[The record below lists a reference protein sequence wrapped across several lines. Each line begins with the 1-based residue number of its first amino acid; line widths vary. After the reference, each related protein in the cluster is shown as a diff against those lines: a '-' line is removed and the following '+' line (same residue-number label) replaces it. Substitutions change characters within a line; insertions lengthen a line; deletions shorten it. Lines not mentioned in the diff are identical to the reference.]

1 MAGADGRWQALVH
14 SLPVRAWGRYSRFNG
29 GTLAGGAAYFA
40 FFAVFP
46 AIGVGATVAGL
57 ILRDR
62 PDLQARLAR
71 SVNEGLNTPLI
82 SVGSDQGLLD
92 VQSLTGGRLLVT
104 TALVAA
110 VGLVLA
116 GLGWLGAVRAG
127 VSAMFGGRF
136 PPINPVLAV
145 LRDRLLLATVG
156 SAVLGSVVAGVA
168 VTALSQRTADWLGLD
183 GSGPAALALRI
194 AAVAL
199 LTLVDIGL
207 LLTFMRLLSG
217 VRLPVRDLVGGAVA
231 GGVATGLLRLGGGL
245 LLARMSSN
253 HALAAVSSVVLGLLL
268 WFNLLAR
275 VSLLAASIAA
285 TVAIDRGHLRPEPES
300 APAPE
305 LEPESAPVRVPAVQ
319 PRPVVV
325 PAPAPSFGPRSQ
337 DRVAIAAGAVLG
349 AGTVVAG
356 RVVARGGRAAADLLT
371 GRRRSAAASAR
382 SAERPRPGQPDRT
395 H

>member
-1 MAGADGRWQALVH
+1 MAGTDGRWQALLR
-14 SLPVRAWGRYSRFNG
+14 SLPVRAWARYSRFNG

-71 SVNEGLNTPLI
+71 SVNEALNTPLI

-92 VQSLTGGRLLVT
+92 VQALTGGRLLVT

-136 PPINPVLAV
+136 RPISPVLAV
-145 LRDRLLLATVG
+145 LRDLLLLATVG
-156 SAVLGSVVAGVA
+156 AAVLGSVVAGVA

-217 VRLPVRDLVGGAVA
+217 VRLPIRDLVGGAVV

-285 TVAIDRGHLRPEPES
+285 TVAIDRGHLRPEPEFE
-300 APAPE
+300 PASE
-305 LEPESAPVRVPAVQ
+305 LEPEYAPALP

-371 GRRRSAAASAR
+371 GRRRSGAASAR
-382 SAERPRPGQPDRT
+382 AADRPRPGQPDRT

>member
-1 MAGADGRWQALVH
+1 MAGTDGRWQALVH
-14 SLPVRAWGRYSRFNG
+14 SLPVRAWARYSRFNG

-46 AIGVGATVAGL
+46 AIGVGATAAGL

-71 SVNEGLNTPLI
+71 SVNEALNTPLI
-82 SVGSDQGLLD
+82 SVGPDQGLLD

-145 LRDRLLLATVG
+145 LRDLLLLATVG
-156 SAVLGSVVAGVA
+156 AAVLGSVVAGVA

-285 TVAIDRGHLRPEPES
+285 TVAIDRGHLRPEPEFE
-300 APAPE
+300 PASE
-305 LEPESAPVRVPAVQ
+305 LEPEYAPAPAPALP
-319 PRPVVV
+319 PRLVVV

-356 RVVARGGRAAADLLT
+356 RVVARGGRAAAELLT
-371 GRRRSAAASAR
+371 GRRRSGAASAR
-382 SAERPRPGQPDRT
+382 AADRPRPGQPDRT
-395 H
+395 Q

>member
-1 MAGADGRWQALVH
+1 MAGPDGRWQALVH

-57 ILRDR
+57 VLRDR
-62 PDLQARLAR
+62 PDLQVRLAR
-71 SVNEGLNTPLI
+71 SVNEALNTQLI

-92 VQSLTGGRLLVT
+92 LAALTGGRLLVT

-110 VGLVLA
+110 LGLVLA
-116 GLGWLGAVRAG
+116 GMGWLGAVRAG

-145 LRDRLLLATVG
+145 LRDLLLLATIG
-156 SAVLGSVVAGVA
+156 AAVLASVVAGVA

-217 VRLPVRDLVGGAVA
+217 VRLPVRDLVGGAVV

-300 APAPE
+300 EPKPE
-305 LEPESAPVRVPAVQ
+305 IEPESAQRPAVP
-319 PRPVVV
+319 PRPAVAA
-325 PAPAPSFGPRSQ
+325 APAPSFGPRSQ

-356 RVVARGGRAAADLLT
+356 RVIARGGRAAADLLT
-371 GRRRSAAASAR
+371 GRRRSAAAPDQA
-382 SAERPRPGQPDRT
+382 ADRPRPGQPDRT